1 MRNAL
6 EKDWTQ
12 GSIVHNLFFLSWPML
27 ISQSLNMIGP
37 TLDMIWVG
45 RLGSASIAGVGVS
58 AMAVMLINSLLMGL
72 QMGARAMVARAIGA
86 GDTGAA
92 SHAARQAFVVAGCFA
107 LVVVP
112 VGMLLA
118 EPILVLMGLEADVV
132 TEGAAYMRLMF
143 IAAAGM
149 SFRSIVDGIMQASG
163 DSVTPM
169 RIAVVF
175 RILQASLCPLLIF
188 GVWIFPDLGVR
199 GAAVA
204 EITSQVIAL
213 TIGIR
218 ALFGG
223 HTRLRLTIKDFNID
237 LRMIWRIVKIGIP
250 ASIMGMQRSLGNLVL
265 VKIIVPF
272 GTIAVAT
279 HTLCQRIEMFI
290 LMPAM
295 GIGMGA
301 GVLAG
306 QNIGAQKPDRA
317 EKSVWIAAG
326 VVEGMMVCGSL
337 CILLWAE
344 QIIGIFGPEPEVRV
358 LGAKFLRI
366 AITGFVFFG
375 FEPVLMHSL
384 SGVGDTLPPM
394 LATVVSFWVIIIP
407 LGYFLPKITD
417 LGVYGVRWGMAI
429 GMIAIALSLVTYF
442 KLGRWKHKRV

>member
-1 MRNAL
+1 MKNAL

-12 GSIVHNLFFLSWPML
+12 GSIVQNLWFLSWPML
-27 ISQSLNMIGP
+27 VSQSLNMIGP

-45 RLGSASIAGVGVS
+45 RLGSASIAGVGVA

-86 GDTGAA
+86 GDKEAA
-92 SHAARQAFVVAGCFA
+92 SHAAQQAFVVAGGFA
-107 LVVVP
+107 LVIVP
-112 VGMLLA
+112 LGMFLA
-118 EPILVLMGLEADVV
+118 EPILVIMGLEADVIA
-132 TEGAAYMRLMF
+132 EGAAYMRLMF

-149 SFRSIVDGIMQASG
+149 SFRMIVDGIMQASG

-175 RILQASLCPLLIF
+175 RIVQATICPLLIF
-188 GVWIFPDLGVR
+188 GVWIFPDMGVR

-204 EITSQVIAL
+204 EIIGQVVAL
-213 TIGIR
+213 SIGIR

-223 HTRLRLTIKDFNID
+223 HTRLRLTVKDFHLDPGI
-237 LRMIWRIVKIGIP
+237 IWRIVKIGIP

-272 GTIAVAT
+272 GTVAVAA
-279 HTLCQRIEMFI
+279 HTLCQRMEMFI

-295 GIGMGA
+295 GIGMGS

-306 QNIGAQKPDRA
+306 QNMGAAKPDRA

-326 VVEGMMVCGSL
+326 VVEGLMVCSSI

-344 QIIGIFGPEPEVRV
+344 HLIGIFGPEPEVRA
-358 LGAKFLRI
+358 LGAQFLRI
-366 AITGFVFFG
+366 ATAGFVVFG

-394 LATVVSFWVIIIP
+394 LATVISFWVLIIP
-407 LGYFLPKITD
+407 LGYFLPQITD
-417 LGVYGVRWGMAI
+417 LGVHGVRWAMAI
-429 GMIAIALSLVTYF
+429 GMIAIALSLVAYF
-442 KLGRWKHKRV
+442 KLGRWKRKKV